1 MYEYHFIETSNLV
14 DKREICAEP
23 IVRAKNS
30 FTDNAPYIAA
40 RSEPPPH
47 SRLQHEDHRAVVAG
61 LADFGKI
68 DDACGAAAHQRLQG
82 R

>member
-40 RSEPPPH
+40 RSEPAPH
-47 SRLQHEDHRAVVAG
+47 SRLQHEDYRAVVAG
-61 LADFGKI
+61 LQ
-68 DDACGAAAHQRLQG
+68 HQRTVCYVGLTAG
-82 R
+82 AGVHGG